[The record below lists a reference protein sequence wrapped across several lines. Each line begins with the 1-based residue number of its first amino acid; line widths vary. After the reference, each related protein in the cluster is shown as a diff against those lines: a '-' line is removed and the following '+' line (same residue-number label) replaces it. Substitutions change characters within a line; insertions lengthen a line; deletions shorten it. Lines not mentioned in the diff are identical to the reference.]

1 MFRRRTNMPVSIL
14 QVAKTIGELSGW
26 TKSNLELQKIA
37 YVAEMIHLGR
47 TGQPLTTSDFQ
58 AWDRGPV
65 NPELYQW
72 AKMYGA
78 SAVQPDM
85 FVRVRGLPQ
94 ESEEFR
100 ATRDAYEAMK
110 GLSPWQMVN
119 STHQADGAWASCYQ
133 PGRRGI
139 VIPKDR
145 IAAEY
150 NVRITEDH

>member
-1 MFRRRTNMPVSIL
+1 MPVSIL
-14 QVAKTIGELSGW
+14 QVARTIGDLSGW

-47 TGQPLTTSDFQ
+47 TQRPLTNSDFQ

-65 NPELYQW
+65 NPELYHW

-78 SAVQPDM
+78 GAVQPAL
-85 FVRVRGLPQ
+85 FQRVQPLSP
-94 ESEEFR
+94 ESEEYR
-100 ATRDAYEAMK
+100 ATRDAFEAMR
-110 GLSPWQMVN
+110 GLSPWQMVA
-119 STHQADGAWASCYQ
+119 STHQSDGAWASCYQ
-133 PGRRGI
+133 PGRRNV

-150 NVRITEDH
+150 NVRITETA